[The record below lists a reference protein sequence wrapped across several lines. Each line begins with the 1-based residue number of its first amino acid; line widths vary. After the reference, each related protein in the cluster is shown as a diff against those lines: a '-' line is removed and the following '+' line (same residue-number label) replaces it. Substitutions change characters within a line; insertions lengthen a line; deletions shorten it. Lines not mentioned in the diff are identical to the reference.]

1 VHDRGVVVSEPG
13 MYFMG
18 LIFQY
23 AATSNVLPGLGRD
36 AKYIARHIASREAER
51 RASVRESAE
60 VIASV

>member
-1 VHDRGVVVSEPG
+1 
-13 MYFMG
+13 MG

>member
-23 AATSNVLPGLGRD
+23 TVTSDVLPGVGRD
-36 AKYIARHIASREAER
+36 AKYIARHIATREAER
-51 RASVRESAE
+51 RASMREPAE
-60 VIASV
+60 VIASI

>member
-1 VHDRGVVVSEPG
+1 